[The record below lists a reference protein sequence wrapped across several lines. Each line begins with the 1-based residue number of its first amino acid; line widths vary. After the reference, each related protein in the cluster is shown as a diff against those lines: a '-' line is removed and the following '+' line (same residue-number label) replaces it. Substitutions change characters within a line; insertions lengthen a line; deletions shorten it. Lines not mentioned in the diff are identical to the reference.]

1 MRGPVRILIAAATLG
16 SAVLAP
22 IPASAAPITLY
33 FDVSVDTR
41 FSYVTQQATA
51 IDPVT
56 FLLAMTFDGQG
67 TPGPSS
73 QDATIFGAPTFLGL
87 PDALAVPTAA
97 IEAPPLTGGSEAAGN
112 GSSQTYVQNWHNFL
126 LAASTQKWSS
136 YGADSSALRE
146 ITLRSDTRVSDFD
159 TPDLDLFL
167 SRMTADVRF
176 YYGGYALSDGVYS
189 PDSFQYSGTA
199 TQVPAPVP
207 EPGTLTLLGAGLAVG
222 ARRVRRRSIDAG
234 S

>member
-1 MRGPVRILIAAATLG
+1 MRGPVQSLIVAGILGA
-16 SAVLAP
+16 AVLAP
-22 IPASAAPITLY
+22 IPASAAPLTLF

-41 FSYVTQQATA
+41 FNYATQQATA

-56 FLLAMTFDGQG
+56 FLLAMTFDAQG
-67 TPGPSS
+67 RPGPSS
-73 QDATIFGAPTFLGL
+73 QDATLFGDPTFLGL
-87 PDALAVPTAA
+87 PDALAVSTAA
-97 IEAPPLTGGSEAAGN
+97 REAPALTGGSVAAGD
-112 GSSQTYVQNWHNFL
+112 GSSQTYVQNWRNFV

-136 YGADSSALRE
+136 FGDADNSAFRE

-159 TPDLDLFL
+159 APDLDLFL
-167 SRMTADVRF
+167 ARMAGDVRF
-176 YYGGYALSDGVYS
+176 YYAGYTLSNGVYS

-222 ARRVRRRSIDAG
+222 VTRVRRRLSGAA
-234 S
+234 